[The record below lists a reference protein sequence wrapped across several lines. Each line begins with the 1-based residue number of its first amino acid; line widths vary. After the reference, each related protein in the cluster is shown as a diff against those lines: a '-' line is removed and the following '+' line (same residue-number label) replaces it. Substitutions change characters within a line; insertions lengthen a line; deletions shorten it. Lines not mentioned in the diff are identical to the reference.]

1 MTTVL
6 AEGDA
11 TLFWG
16 RSWKI
21 TIIFPNKNVLDNF
34 QIHTFKKQEKITR
47 IQEQEET

>member
-1 MTTVL
+1 MVL

-11 TLFWG
+11 TLFLG

-21 TIIFPNKNVLDNF
+21 TISFPNNELDNF